1 MERYGIMPM
10 LSGNDASTPMEL
22 EGVVNVRVQRTLFMV
37 VSLFGWYGAGRPD
50 CLVKEI

>member
-22 EGVVNVRVQRTLFMV
+22 EGLVNVRVQRTLFMV
-37 VSLFGWYGAGRPD
+37 LTCLAGTV
-50 CLVKEI
+50 LAVLIA